1 MPENANIHGR
11 SVVIPGIRIEF
22 SARTASKKILSKR
35 RAL

>member
-11 SVVIPGIRIEF
+11 SVVIPGIPIEF
-22 SARTASKKILSKR
+22 SAYTASKKILSKR